1 MNVYEAK
8 SRLSALLVRVEA
20 GEEIVIARNG
30 RPVAR
35 LVPMRQHRS
44 ARVPGGWTGRVWM
57 ATDSII
63 RVDSTARWSMSC
75 IGGSGRT
82 PASPLRDR
90 KAAARH
96 QCSAVVAG
104 R

>member
-57 ATDSII
+57 ATDFDNPGGQYGEM
-63 RVDSTARWSMSC
+63 VDELYRRLGAD
-75 IGGSGRT
+75 SGE
-82 PASPLRDR
+82 PAS
-90 KAAARH
+90 
-96 QCSAVVAG
+96 
-104 R
+104 